1 MPIRMKASEQYIS
14 EVLFNMYPA
23 VHFLLQSNFCVAKFV
38 ETKKKAI
45 GKYFLLMLFRQLIL
59 WVFGSDVT
67 LQWRLTLS
75 SPIISATIASD
86 VTNIIEFPQP
96 IMIVGA

>member
-38 ETKKKAI
+38 ETKKKSYWEVLSFDALPST
-45 GKYFLLMLFRQLIL
+45 YFVGL
-59 WVFGSDVT
+59 W
-67 LQWRLTLS
+67 
-75 SPIISATIASD
+75 I
-86 VTNIIEFPQP
+86 
-96 IMIVGA
+96 